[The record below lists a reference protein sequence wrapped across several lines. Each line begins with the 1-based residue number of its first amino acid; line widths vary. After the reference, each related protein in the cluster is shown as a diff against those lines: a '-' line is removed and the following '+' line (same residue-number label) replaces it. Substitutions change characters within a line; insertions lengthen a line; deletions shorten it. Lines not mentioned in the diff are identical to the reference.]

1 MNFSW
6 GCLMMRFIEEL
17 KKLSN
22 EMMRP
27 NKFVYVRVVTLSN
40 MQLYQNRDADTVKAL
55 IDRSHER

>member
-17 KKLSN
+17 TRSN

-27 NKFVYVRVVTLSN
+27 NKFVYVRVVSLRN
-40 MQLYQNRDADTVKAL
+40 MQLYQNRDADIVKAL